1 MGLSIFFIILLSIL
15 VGMNISVLVDQI
27 RDERY
32 GSAMWTF
39 FVIVLCCTSIALNV
53 HTVYRDTQERV
64 VKTRQAPQ
72 VDTLITSMNGVSD
85 TTYVIDLSK
94 LPEAKEK
101 NNHQ

>member
-15 VGMNISVLVDQI
+15 VGMNISVLVEQI

-39 FVIVLCCTSIALNV
+39 FVIVLCSASTALNV
-53 HTVYRDTQERV
+53 HSVYQETQERV
-64 VKTRQAPQ
+64 IKTRQAPQ

-94 LPEAKEK
+94 LPEVKEEK
-101 NNHQ
+101 